1 MAPPE
6 TFELLFEVGGLE
18 RFLLTEL
25 IEYYQVLSL
34 VEGLSLVTDEVVV
47 VVGGLSE
54 SGSALEVVESLG
66 FVGDLV

>member
-1 MAPPE
+1 M
-6 TFELLFEVGGLE
+6 
-18 RFLLTEL
+18 
-25 IEYYQVLSL
+25 
-34 VEGLSLVTDEVVV
+34 TDEVVV